1 MRCQGFTSSG
11 ELSGLWNEPME
22 GPGAMKREQCVVW
35 GEKEAQTREAHLGLR
50 LMQGSQQRLGKR
62 EERPGQRAVG
72 SHTETVA
79 VLSLTLVSRP
89 APFPLRCSEVLDLS

>member
-1 MRCQGFTSSG
+1 
-11 ELSGLWNEPME
+11 ME

-62 EERPGQRAVG
+62 EERPGQGAVG
-72 SHTETVA
+72 SYTETVA
-79 VLSLTLVSRP
+79 VLSLTLASRP

>member
-62 EERPGQRAVG
+62 EERPGQRAAG
-72 SHTETVA
+72 SGQSHRD
-79 VLSLTLVSRP
+79 SGS
-89 APFPLRCSEVLDLS
+89 PFPDPRVPSSSLSTSLQ